1 VGAQWRYRAAAAAV
15 FVALVWVAAALAGF
29 DITRWG
35 TPGFG
40 DGQFTDVRDVAVSL
54 GGTVYTVDTTP
65 GRIQRFTAAGKFIAS
80 SEASGGQFIAV
91 DGTGIYLAKSGGGGR
106 VAHLTLAGGFV
117 TQWEVPTPHGI
128 AVKDGFVYVVAS
140 GSEIRKYT
148 TGGTLV
154 KTWPI
159 STTEIFPGGLD
170 LAVDPAGNIYVVQ
183 NWGAIRKY
191 SPGGELLTTGY
202 TGLPGEIYGL
212 GVNPSTGDVWVSA
225 DDANSMV
232 ELSSSLDKVLATVT
246 TAGLS
251 SPRGVGVGCTDAYVA
266 NNAKNEIVRI
276 HPSGALPLCGVTK
289 LPRVWFPPVE
299 IDTSTKKAKVS
310 GTCLGPGRC
319 KGLLGIETVAPKCG
333 TKSHP
338 KPCILARIP
347 FNFGKGET
355 IRLTVKLKIPGPHV
369 LDGGTP
375 ITLFKLK
382 GKDRLLP
389 LDRVALAR
397 GSSSMTLDCRKG
409 GFPGESFPYAGT
421 LTPTV
426 GGAHVR
432 IAIASPDGSM
442 EVREAAT
449 DPTGHFTGSFTPRG
463 PGSYSVLSFW
473 RGNTK
478 LDGAQ
483 SPACG
488 FTVSQT
494 QTTTGTTT
502 TGTTTT
508 TTPTPRPD
516 LTISSL
522 TKDTVVVQNI
532 GNAAAGS
539 FVVTVT
545 TTAGPSSFQVPG
557 LAPGA
562 SASFSFFCRAGAV
575 SALADSANQIT
586 ESNETNN
593 AAAITVVGCVG

>member
-1 VGAQWRYRAAAAAV
+1 VQY
-15 FVALVWVAAALAGF
+15 L
-29 DITRWG
+29 
-35 TPGFG
+35 
-40 DGQFTDVRDVAVSL
+40 
-54 GGTVYTVDTTP
+54 
-65 GRIQRFTAAGKFIAS
+65 
-80 SEASGGQFIAV
+80 AV
-91 DGTGIYLAKSGGGGR
+91 DSTGIYVSRSSAGGR
-106 VAHLTLAGGFV
+106 VQHLTLTAGTGP
-117 TQWEVPTPHGI
+117 QWSVPNPHGI
-128 AVKDGFVYVVAS
+128 AVKDGFVYVVAN
-140 GSEIRKYT
+140 GSEVRKYSAS
-148 TGGTLV
+148 GTLI
-154 KTWPI
+154 KSWPI

-170 LAVDPAGNIYVVQ
+170 LAIDPAGNVYVVQ

-202 TGLPGEIYGL
+202 TGLPGEIYGV

-266 NNAKNEIVRI
+266 NKGKNEIVRI
-276 HPSGALPLCGVTK
+276 HPSGVFLCGATK

-299 IDTSTKKAKVS
+299 IDPATKKAKVS

-319 KGLLGIETVAPKCG
+319 KGLLGIETLAPKC
-333 TKSHP
+333 KN
-338 KPCILARIP
+338 KRCILARVP

-355 IRLTVKLKIPGPHV
+355 IRFTVKLKGGPKV
-369 LDGGTP
+369 LDGLA
-375 ITLFKLK
+375 ITLIKLK
-382 GKDRLLP
+382 GNGKLLP

-397 GSSSMTLDCRKG
+397 ASSSMTLGCRKAG
-409 GFPGESFPYAGT
+409 STGQSFPYSGT
-421 LTPTV
+421 LAPAV

-432 IAIASPDGSM
+432 LAIASPDGSV

-449 DPTGHFTGSFTPRG
+449 DPAGNFNGSFTPRG
-463 PGSYSVLSFW
+463 PGSYSVLAFW

-488 FTVSQT
+488 FDVTPT
-494 QTTTGTTT
+494 QTTTSTTTTTTTTT

-508 TTPTPRPD
+508 TPTGRPD
-516 LTISSL
+516 LVISDL
-522 TKDTVVVQNI
+522 TKDSATVQNI
-532 GNAAAGS
+532 GTASAGS

-545 TTAGPSSFQVPG
+545 TTAGPSQFQVED
-557 LAPGA
+557 LTPGA
-562 SASFSFFCRAGAV
+562 SAVVTFFCRAGAV
-575 SALADSANQIT
+575 TAVADSGNQVT

-593 AAAITVVGCVG
+593 AKAIAVVSCISRR

>member
-1 VGAQWRYRAAAAAV
+1 
-15 FVALVWVAAALAGF
+15 VWVAAALAGF
-29 DITRWG
+29 DVTRWG
-35 TPGFG
+35 SPGFG
-40 DGQFTDVRDVAVSL
+40 DGQFTNVLDVAV
-54 GGTVYTVDTTP
+54 GPPGTVYTVDTTP
-65 GRIQRFTAAGKFIAS
+65 GRIQRFTPTGKFIAS

-91 DGTGIYLAKSGGGGR
+91 DGTGIYLAKSGGGGQ
-106 VAHLTLAGGFV
+106 VAHLTPTGGFV
-117 TQWEVPTPHGI
+117 KQWAVPNPHGI

-183 NWGAIRKY
+183 NWGAIRKFT
-191 SPGGELLTTGY
+191 PGGELLTTGY
-202 TGLPGEIYGL
+202 TGLAGEIYGL

-225 DDANSMV
+225 DDANAMV

-251 SPRGVGVGCTDAYVA
+251 SPRGVGVGCADAYVA
-266 NNAKNEIVRI
+266 NNGKNEIVRI
-276 HPSGALPLCGVTK
+276 HPTAAPLCGVTK

-299 IDTSTKKAKVS
+299 IDPSTKKATLS

-319 KGLLGIETVAPKCG
+319 KGLLGIATLAPKCTSKG
-333 TKSHP
+333 RSTR
-338 KPCILARIP
+338 CILARIP

-355 IRLTVKLKIPGPHV
+355 IRLSVKLQGGPNV
-369 LDGGTP
+369 LDNGTA
-375 ITLFKLK
+375 ITLLRLK
-382 GKDRLLP
+382 GKNTLLP

-397 GSSSMTLDCRKG
+397 GSSSMTLGCRKA
-409 GFPGESFPYAGT
+409 GFTGESFPYSGALAPALGD
-421 LTPTV
+421 
-426 GGAHVR
+426 AHVR
-432 IAIASPDGSM
+432 IAITSPDGST

-449 DPTGHFTGSFTPRG
+449 DPAGNFNGSFTPRG
-463 PGSYSVLSFW
+463 PGSYSVLAFW

-488 FTVSQT
+488 FTVSPA
-494 QTTTGTTT
+494 QTTTSTTT
-502 TGTTTT
+502 STATTT
-508 TTPTPRPD
+508 TTPGGRPD
-516 LTISSL
+516 LVISTL
-522 TKDTVVVQNI
+522 TKDSATVQNI

-539 FVVTVT
+539 FMVTVT
-545 TTAGPSSFQVPG
+545 TSA
-557 LAPGA
+557 GA
-562 SASFSFFCRAGAV
+562 SQFLIEDLPAGSSATVSFFCSAGPVTAV
-575 SALADSANQIT
+575 ADSANQIA

-593 AAAITVVGCVG
+593 TKTIAVLGCISKR